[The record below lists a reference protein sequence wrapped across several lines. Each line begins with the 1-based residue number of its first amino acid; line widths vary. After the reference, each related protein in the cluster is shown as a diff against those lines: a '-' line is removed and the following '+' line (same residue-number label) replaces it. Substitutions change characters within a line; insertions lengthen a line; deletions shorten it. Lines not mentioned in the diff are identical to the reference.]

1 MHGCVL
7 NCMSQNVLTRLLLAL
22 RCSSATFENAEWPE
36 TSAGSAAAGVCHTG
50 YAGGPSRE
58 CSLDGQWGPV
68 ANGCIRTPQLRLL
81 CCCSQSAQVFRAP
94 PLRTAT
100 RSGRSRRR
108 SRRPSLEPATPAIL
122 ARPRASAI
130 TTASGA
136 PSPMRALVRAYM
148 ILIVKLTQAHS
159 ALLSRQH
166 VQRCDVERDAR
177 RQRRVGRMP

>member
-1 MHGCVL
+1 MCATVARTVAGPLSLDLAPVCSLIDFGDVY
-7 NCMSQNVLTRLLLAL
+7 SRRLIALL
-22 RCSSATFENAEWPE
+22 CSSATFENAEWPE

-68 ANGCIRTPQLRLL
+68 ANGCIRTSNSLWF
-81 CCCSQSAQVFRAP
+81 CCCSLSAQVFRAP

-108 SRRPSLEPATPAIL
+108 SRRPWLEPATLAIL

-130 TTASGA
+130 RAASGA
-136 PSPMRALVRAYM
+136 PSPTRARVRARM
-148 ILIVKLTQAHS
+148 IYIVTLTLLRS
-159 ALLSRQH
+159 ALLPRKH
-166 VQRCDVERDAR
+166 L
-177 RQRRVGRMP
+177 